1 MQDLR
6 RCRYEV
12 ADRVA
17 WFTIERPEAMNAID
31 EDVLAD
37 LRSLVERV
45 RADPGVRVLV
55 VSGTGDAFCVGL
67 DLALLAR
74 AFDDL
79 GYFASVLQRL
89 NAALLDLEALDVP
102 VIASVNGTTRA
113 GGFELLLAC
122 DLVVVADEARV
133 ADHHTAFGM
142 MPGGGSTQRLPRKI
156 GDQRAK
162 ALLLTARWLDGPA
175 TVAWGLALEHAPR
188 ADLRARTAALAAELA
203 GKPRVTLGTIKDAMA
218 RGAGLPLADAV
229 QLEIDTFVAF
239 MNRSDAGHEGFR
251 AYLQRREPSWR

>member
-1 MQDLR
+1 MPELR

-17 WFTIERPEAMNAID
+17 WFTIDRPEAMNAID

-37 LRSLVERV
+37 LQALVERV
-45 RADPGVRVLV
+45 RADPDVRVGV
-55 VSGTGDAFCVGL
+55 IGGAGDAFCVGL
-67 DLALLAR
+67 DLDLLAR

-79 GYFASVLQRL
+79 DYFASVLQRL
-89 NAALLDLEALDVP
+89 NATLLDLEALDVP

-142 MPGGGSTQRLPRKI
+142 MPGGGATQRLPRKI

-162 ALLLTARWLDGPA
+162 ALILTARWLDGPA

-188 ADLRARTAALAAELA
+188 ADLRLRTAALAAELA
-203 GKPRVTLGTIKDAMA
+203 AKPRATLGTVKEAIA
-218 RGAGLPLADAV
+218 RGAGLPLPEAV
-229 QLEIDTFVAF
+229 QSEIDTFLAF
-239 MNRSDAGHEGFR
+239 MRRSEAGHEGFR
-251 AYLQRREPSWR
+251 AYRERREPSWR

>member
-1 MQDLR
+1 MTELR
-6 RCRYEV
+6 RCHYEV

-17 WFTIERPEAMNAID
+17 WFTIDRPEAMNAID

-37 LRSLVERV
+37 LQALVELV

-55 VSGTGDAFCVGL
+55 VGGAGDAFCVGL
-67 DLALLAR
+67 DVGLLAR

-79 GYFASVLQRL
+79 DYFASVLQRL

-102 VIASVNGTTRA
+102 VIAAVNGTTRA

-122 DLVVVADEARV
+122 DLVVVADEARI
-133 ADHHTAFGM
+133 ADHHSAFGM
-142 MPGGGSTQRLPRKI
+142 MPGGGATQRLPRKI

-162 ALLLTARWLDGPA
+162 ALILTARWLQGPEA
-175 TVAWGLALEHAPR
+175 VDWGLALEHAPL

-203 GKPRVTLGTIKDAMA
+203 AKPRATLGTIKGAIA
-218 RGAGLPLADAV
+218 RGVGLPLPEAV
-229 QLEIDTFVAF
+229 QSEIDAFLAF
-239 MNRSDAGHEGFR
+239 MRSSDWGHEGFR
-251 AYLQRREPSWR
+251 AYRERRPPSWR